1 MNVRAAE
8 IFENFIYREV
18 NMDPFELLK
27 KDHETVSD
35 LFKRI
40 ESASGKTK
48 LQVFQL
54 IKSELELHTHIEET
68 IFYPV
73 LEKAK
78 ETRDL
83 TLEAYEEHKVVKNL
97 LGELDAAR
105 EVSDEWEAKLTV
117 LRENVEHHVDEEEN
131 ELFDK
136 ANDVL
141 TGEEAESLGDRMQ
154 AEKVKR
160 GAPASSVTSE
170 KPGLLRKIANALG
183 VGASSPEASK
193 GSSKKK
199 AKKKKG
205 GKVAAKSAPSKSTD
219 ASAAKKGSGA
229 GKGKGSSGIN
239 SAPAK
244 RAAKKVRTGK
254 RPAAKKTS
262 TKETRRGR

>member
-1 MNVRAAE
+1 
-8 IFENFIYREV
+8 
-18 NMDPFELLK
+18 MDPFELLK
-27 KDHETVSD
+27 KDHETVSE

-40 ESASGKTK
+40 ESASRKAK
-48 LQVFQL
+48 LKLFQQ
-54 IKSELELHTHIEET
+54 IKSELELHTDIEET

-73 LEKAK
+73 FEKAK

-97 LGELDAAR
+97 LGELDAAKG
-105 EVSDEWEAKLTV
+105 VTDAWEAKLAV

-160 GAPASSVTSE
+160 GGSAPAPNPTTE

-183 VGASSPEASK
+183 VGASSTKASK
-193 GSSKKK
+193 AASKEPARKK
-199 AKKKKG
+199 VAKKG
-205 GKVAAKSAPSKSTD
+205 AKVAAKSAKSRSTG
-219 ASAAKKGSGA
+219 APARKKGTVAAKSKAARRTKSRATSSRKGAAQKS
-229 GKGKGSSGIN
+229 
-239 SAPAK
+239 
-244 RAAKKVRTGK
+244 RARK
-254 RPAAKKTS
+254 RPARPA
-262 TKETRRGR
+262 R